1 MSRRGQFIGC
11 CLALLLAAAG
21 GLGWWL
27 ERLTRIDPALLQ
39 SRSCLLVTDRHG
51 AWLRFVPDRTGAR
64 HLRVPF
70 ARIPDTVKNAFL
82 AAEDRHFWRH
92 PGIDPGAMAR
102 AARDSIAAGRIVS
115 GASTITQQVVRL
127 LLPVE
132 RSAANKALEL
142 IRALRLERMLS
153 KQEIFERY
161 LNQVPLGNQ
170 LEGIEAAARIYFG
183 RSCSE
188 LNAAEAAVLASL
200 PKAPGRFNPYGSEP
214 SRLLQRKDWV
224 LGRMHAEGFL
234 SAAELDRERR
244 HRISFQPK
252 KFPFAAP
259 HFVDFVLARDNP
271 AGNGGEPGAKPAAD
285 RQLITTLDLEQQE
298 RVERVLASHQARLNR
313 FGARQA
319 AVVVLDNGAG
329 AITALAGSIHYGA
342 RDQGFNNGATAL
354 RSPGSA
360 LKPLLY
366 AQALDAGF
374 TTASIL
380 DDLAREYRFPGGS
393 YLPANYDRRT
403 YGPVTLREALANSF
417 NLSAVHLLN
426 RIGYQ
431 AFYDVLKRLD
441 LINFPERGPDHY
453 GLGMVVGNP
462 EVTLVQLAAAYASLA
477 NGGRFRAP
485 AWLVAAAPN
494 PAVRV
499 FSEPAA
505 FITADIL
512 SDPSARSITFARAR
526 GMNPPYRVALK
537 TGTSSKYRDG
547 WTVGFTPAHTV
558 AVWVG
563 NFDGRPTAGLSG
575 SSGAAPI
582 VADIL
587 ADLYRL
593 GPPAAFTPPPG
604 LSRAA
609 VCPVSGMKPGP
620 RCPQWKEDW
629 FITGTE
635 PDTPCTVHRNTPLH
649 HELPARFAAW
659 VERRRLQGNA
669 GRFRLEDA
677 EPDAEAIGDAA
688 AEATGI
694 AGIAVAS
701 QPNPGVPRDAI
712 VITQPQ
718 AGTRLLLDRRR
729 GAQVIILQ
737 AAVARMQPYVTWMV
751 DDAEP
756 IAVGPP
762 YSLEWPLRPGRH
774 RILAETPD
782 QRSDLVEIVVE

>member
-1 MSRRGQFIGC
+1 MSRRGKFIGF
-11 CLALLLAAAG
+11 CLVLAAAVGSLG
-21 GLGWWL
+21 GWI
-27 ERLTRIDPALLQ
+27 ERLTRIDPAALQ
-39 SRSCLLVTDRHG
+39 AAPCLLVTDRHG
-51 AWLRFVPDRTGAR
+51 AWLRFIPDRTGAR
-64 HLRVPF
+64 HLAVPF
-70 ARIPDTVKNAFL
+70 ERIPDTVKNAFL
-82 AAEDRHFWRH
+82 AAEDHNFWRH

-132 RSAANKALEL
+132 RSATNKALEL

-153 KQEIFERY
+153 KQEIFELY
-161 LNQVPLGNQ
+161 LNRVPLGNQ

-183 RSCSE
+183 RSCDA
-188 LNAAEAAVLASL
+188 LNAAEAAVLAAL

-214 SRLLQRKDWV
+214 DRLLQRKNWV

-234 SAAELDRERR
+234 SAAELDQERR
-244 HRISFQPK
+244 RAISFQPK
-252 KFPFAAP
+252 QFPFAAP
-259 HFVDFVLARDNP
+259 HFVDFVLARENAARD
-271 AGNGGEPGAKPAAD
+271 GTEPGPDPGGD
-285 RQLITTLDLEQQE
+285 RELTTTLDLVLQE
-298 RVERVLASHQARLNR
+298 RVERVLASHQARLNH

-319 AVVVLDNGAG
+319 TAVVLDNA
-329 AITALAGSIHYGA
+329 ACSIAAMAGSIHYGG
-342 RDQGFNNGATAL
+342 RHLGFNNGATAL

-393 YLPANYDRRT
+393 YFPANYDRRS

-441 LINFPERGPDHY
+441 LINFPDRGPDYY

-462 EVTLVQLAAAYASLA
+462 EVTLVQLAAAYAALA
-477 NGGRFRAP
+477 NGGRFRVPTWRTEAAP
-485 AWLVAAAPN
+485 AE
-494 PAVRV
+494 AVRV

-512 SDPSARSITFARAR
+512 SDPSARAITFARAH

-537 TGTSSKYRDG
+537 TGTSSRYRDG

-587 ADLYRL
+587 TDLYRL

-604 LSRAA
+604 LSRAP

-635 PDTPCTVHRNTPLH
+635 PDTPCTVHRDTPLH

-669 GRFRLEDA
+669 GRYRLEGA
-677 EPDAEAIGDAA
+677 GASSDAA
-688 AEATGI
+688 ADALTETTTAGAADPARLPA
-694 AGIAVAS
+694 AGIA
-701 QPNPGVPRDAI
+701 QDAI
-712 VITQPQ
+712 VITQPR

-729 GAQVIILQ
+729 SDQVLTLQ
-737 AAVARMQPYVTWMV
+737 AAVARLQPYVTWMV
-751 DDAEP
+751 DDAAP

-782 QRSDLVEIVVE
+782 HRSDLVEILVE